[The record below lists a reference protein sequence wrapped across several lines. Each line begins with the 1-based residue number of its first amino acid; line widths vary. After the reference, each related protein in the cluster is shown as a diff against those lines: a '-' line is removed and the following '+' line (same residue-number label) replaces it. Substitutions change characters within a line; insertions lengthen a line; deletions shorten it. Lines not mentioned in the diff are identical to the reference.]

1 MGPPTGQPMRQPM
14 GQPMPPGPQ
23 FTYAKPVVWLP
34 ILALLC
40 IVLSLAGGFLPWVD
54 IPTGGLMLGELDGY
68 TKLLLICHV
77 IPLILLVIT
86 MAVRRWNVA
95 YRVFAALFVLNMLLA
110 LALYIM
116 IFVRIDSVLRG
127 DDYDLRG
134 LAGPGIGL
142 YLSAA
147 FALIALILGILA
159 LVRRRKKLP
168 SVPHYGQF

>member
-1 MGPPTGQPMRQPM
+1 M
-14 GQPMPPGPQ
+14 
-23 FTYAKPVVWLP
+23 
-34 ILALLC
+34 
-40 IVLSLAGGFLPWVD
+40 PWVD

-68 TKLLLICHV
+68 TNVLLLCHGV
-77 IPLILLVIT
+77 PLILLVIT

-95 YRVFAALFVLNMLLA
+95 YRVFATLFVLNMLLA
-110 LALYIM
+110 VTLYIM
-116 IFVRIDSVLRG
+116 LFAEIDKVLRG

-147 FALIALILGILA
+147 FGLIALILGIST

-168 SVPHYGQF
+168 IMPNYSQFRPM